1 MALVDIGG
9 QVVLDRIQS
18 FDDASTSVSLLHTL
32 PPELLLKIFRSHIFL
47 HSPGHDEG
55 HAGYSLQIFRSGES
69 ESFRVGCLA
78 LKLAAVCS
86 YWRRTLLS
94 TPMIWSSWC
103 IDTAA
108 FDYPGSRLSSLFH
121 TYLSYSGSVPLKIS
135 MHFNERLS
143 PETQGVLEAL
153 MVHSKRWKSAKLMLN
168 LQQKITG
175 VYRRSLIDRSTRDG
189 RPRFYL
195 PVADFPS
202 LEELELENLKRASFC
217 FRSFRSWS
225 QLKKLSI
232 QHMRWC
238 QFAVHDFSRL
248 IEFHVSQGLIGPSI
262 AHFLLH
268 MPMLQKFTLES
279 FRYVDHQLQVEGDPR
294 NESNVHSHSSLTSLK
309 IYPGALSP
317 VSWKDIR
324 LPNLHTLELEV
335 SEQDLLQDTSDILKW
350 AQSSPFLSVLNS
362 TTHLQILDLDCVPE
376 QTAIEIVTACS
387 SITTLNLRIGD
398 FEGAELF
405 KQMSAGFGHTPIAPK
420 LSSFRVY
427 LLGSKLAYQ
436 IRVYT
441 RFGWNIA
448 FIRLAKALYGLI
460 ESRCATLPEACVAD
474 SEETPR
480 YSFTQNASGI
490 LVLDSEDSSSL
501 MQFGHEKRIWSRLA
515 STSKSFKII
524 NVPPIASI

>member
-9 QVVLDRIQS
+9 QVVLDRIQF

-55 HAGYSLQIFRSGES
+55 HAGYSLQIFRPGES
-69 ESFRVGCLA
+69 EPFRVGCLA

-94 TPMIWSSWC
+94 TPMIWSSWY

-108 FDYPGSRLSSLFH
+108 FDYPGSQLSSLFH

-143 PETQGVLEAL
+143 PETQGVLDAL

-168 LQQKITG
+168 LQQKITR
-175 VYRRSLIDRSTRDG
+175 VYRRSLVDRSTRDG

-195 PVADFPS
+195 PIADFPS
-202 LEELELENLKRASFC
+202 LEELELENLKRAPFC

-294 NESNVHSHSSLTSLK
+294 NESDVHSHSSLTSLK
-309 IYPGALSP
+309 IYPDALSP

-350 AQSSPFLSVLNS
+350 AQSSPFLSVLNT

-376 QTAIEIVTACS
+376 NKPPS
-387 SITTLNLRIGD
+387 KSLL
-398 FEGAELF
+398 L
-405 KQMSAGFGHTPIAPK
+405 MSAGFGHTPIAPK
-420 LSSFRVY
+420 LSSFRVH

-460 ESRCATLPEACVAD
+460 ESRCATLPEACVPD